1 MLADS
6 PAAVEQEPALR
17 DDAAAL
23 PRGESA
29 VSTRRTWVRPVA
41 FAVLSLSLAVLAAV
55 LFVYVRDHR
64 SLEVAPGSPEVGLGL
79 LAGTVA
85 LMALAVVVVRPE
97 RGTVRALVMTSAAWS
112 SALLLGLI
120 LAWSANAAFERQDA
134 WHGTPVQTATDL
146 DTYLAQHVPAGI
158 DPILIPTG
166 ILIKSLEFLNGDNV
180 QVTGYVWQRLG
191 PELPADFIPGVVLAE
206 GTKDSYKMS
215 EAYRAEENGVETV
228 GWYFETILRE
238 PFTYAEYPFDQQDV
252 WVRLWARDFTQ
263 NTVLVPDFASYVS
276 LAPASLPGLEK
287 EFVYSGWTPIYA
299 GFSLAKQ
306 PYSTSFGIRTADQS
320 AGRPEMYF
328 NLILDRNFAGPF
340 FEHMIFAIAVLIL
353 LFGLL
358 VLTTD
363 DPELKA
369 RFQLSTAAVL
379 GTASGLLFAVILKH
393 NQLRSVIGSPGVS
406 YIEVIPIL
414 LYGVIVVVVL
424 NAILLAAPY
433 EVRIVHH
440 RHNLVPVLAYWPVV
454 LGLLFGVTLVVFF
467 RA

>member
-1 MLADS
+1 
-6 PAAVEQEPALR
+6 
-17 DDAAAL
+17 
-23 PRGESA
+23 
-29 VSTRRTWVRPVA
+29 
-41 FAVLSLSLAVLAAV
+41 
-55 LFVYVRDHR
+55 YVRDHR

-79 LAGTVA
+79 LAGTLA
-85 LMALAVVVVRPE
+85 IMALAVVVVRPE
-97 RGTVRALVMTSAAWS
+97 RGTVRALIMTSVAWS

-134 WHGTPVQTATDL
+134 WHGTPVQTATEL
-146 DTYLAQHVPAGI
+146 DTYLAQQVPEGI

-166 ILIKSLEFLNGDNV
+166 ILIQSLEFLNGDNV

-191 PELPADFIPGVVLAE
+191 PDLPNDFIPGVVLAE

-215 EAYRAEENGVETV
+215 EAYRSEENGVETV

-238 PFTYAEYPFDQQDV
+238 PFEYAEYPFDQQDL

-263 NTVLVPDFASYVS
+263 DTVLVPDFDSYTS
-276 LAPASLPGLEK
+276 LDPKALPGLEK

-299 GFSLAKQ
+299 GFTLASQ

-358 VLTTD
+358 ALTTD
-363 DPELKA
+363 DEDLKA
-369 RFQLSTAAVL
+369 RFQLSTAGVL
-379 GTASGLLFAVILKH
+379 GAASGLLFAVILKH
-393 NQLRSVIGSPGVS
+393 NQLRTVVGSPGRRT
-406 YIEVIPIL
+406 P
-414 LYGVIVVVVL
+414 
-424 NAILLAAPY
+424 
-433 EVRIVHH
+433 
-440 RHNLVPVLAYWPVV
+440 
-454 LGLLFGVTLVVFF
+454 
-467 RA
+467 